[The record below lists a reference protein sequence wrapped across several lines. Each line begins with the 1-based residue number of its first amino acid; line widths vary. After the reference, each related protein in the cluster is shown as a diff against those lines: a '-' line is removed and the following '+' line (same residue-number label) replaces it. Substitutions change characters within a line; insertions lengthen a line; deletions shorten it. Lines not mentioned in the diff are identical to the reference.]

1 MSPAVLY
8 HPHPATLW
16 VHLSDLQGPVQVRV
30 QLQGNSGTPATTLLR
45 REVLEPH
52 LHLNVTFPVSVTPVS
67 PQTSRQQGG
76 GPWVVSRPFPSAP
89 HRAGSRCDSP
99 VTSPS
104 FGRVSALTLTKLQA
118 QPSHPAAGTVPFADL
133 QGAGGTFLPSPR
145 LGEGV
150 PGVGRALGH
159 PEGARA
165 LSLSPPRA
173 CCSPA
178 GSSPRHREGGNR
190 GAARLNPGRFPECL

>member
-1 MSPAVLY
+1 MVSPAVLY

-16 VHLSDLQGPVQVRV
+16 VHLSDLQGSVQVRV

-67 PQTSRQQGG
+67 PQTSREQGG

-150 PGVGRALGH
+150 PGMGRALGH

-165 LSLSPPRA
+165 LSLSPP
-173 CCSPA
+173 
-178 GSSPRHREGGNR
+178 
-190 GAARLNPGRFPECL
+190 